1 MYHPPSKRRQ
11 LVKRI
16 VTYAFM
22 SIAVVTLVTILV
34 FVMLGY
40 RYNQGDGRIEQ
51 GGLVQFDSQPNG
63 AEVTIDGTVFGT
75 HTPSKTTLA
84 ARNHTIKIS
93 RSGYQDWNKTVNLVA
108 GAVLWLN
115 YARLIPNQLTPE
127 NVTDFPAVSGATS
140 SPDQKTMAIIEKAD
154 TPVIQLADVSG
165 DSVKTTVLTL
175 PDDSFT
181 HPDAGKTQSF
191 TLMDWDASSRYFLVK
206 HTYNDAKIEWLL
218 VGSRDASQTKN
229 ISRLFD
235 VQASKV
241 VFSGNDNRILYALI
255 GTDVRKIDMGASTLS
270 RPLVSNAAEFA
281 IFDQTTIVYTT
292 AYDATTGSRTV
303 GYFEDGDQ
311 NATPIST
318 FKDDGTAPLHIALGR
333 YFGDMYTAIDH
344 GNTVTITT
352 GDLPTLSTP
361 NPHQQTV
368 ATVTVS
374 GGVDHLSIRTEG
386 RFVIMQ
392 NQGTF
397 VTYDLE
403 LKKQTTTVL
412 HGTAP
417 FTHELGWIDG
427 YMPWSDRD
435 GMLRLYEFDGANQHD
450 IMPVVPGMTV
460 DLSQN
465 GKYLYGIG
473 KSADGVYHLERV
485 RLVLA

>member
-1 MYHPPSKRRQ
+1 MYHPPSKRHQ

-16 VTYAFM
+16 ITYVFM
-22 SIAVVTLVTILV
+22 CIAVVTLVTILV

-40 RYNQGDGRIEQ
+40 RYDQGDGRIEQ
-51 GGLVQFDSQPNG
+51 GGLVQFDSLPNG
-63 AEVTIDGTVFGT
+63 AEVTIDGALFGT
-75 HTPSKTTLA
+75 RTPTKTTLA
-84 ARNHTIKIS
+84 AGDHTVTIGRN
-93 RSGYQDWNKTVNLVA
+93 GYQTWHKTVNLVA

-115 YARLIPNQLTPE
+115 YARLIPSQLTTE
-127 NVTDFPAVSGATS
+127 SVADFPVVSGVTA
-140 SPDQKTMAIIEKAD
+140 SPDQKTMAIIEKSD

-165 DSVKTTVLTL
+165 DTVKTSILTL
-175 PDDSFT
+175 PDSSYT

-191 TLMDWDASSRYFLVK
+191 TLEDWDASSRYFLVK
-206 HTYNDAKIEWLL
+206 HDYNDAQTEWLL
-218 VGSRDASQTKN
+218 VDSHDGTATKN
-229 ISRLFD
+229 ISKLFD
-235 VQASKV
+235 IQASKV

-255 GTDVRKIDMGASTLS
+255 GTDIRKLDVGASTLS
-270 RPLVSNAAEFA
+270 RPLVTHAAEFA

-292 AYDATTGSRTV
+292 AYDPTTGSRTV
-303 GYFEDGDQ
+303 GYYEDGDQ

-318 FKDDGTAPLHIALGR
+318 VKDDGTLPLHIALGR
-333 YFGDMYTAIDH
+333 YFGDMYTAINH

-352 GDLPTLSTP
+352 GDLPTLSNP
-361 NPHQQTV
+361 NPRQQPV
-368 ATVTVS
+368 ATVTVP

-392 NQGTF
+392 NQGTYM
-397 VTYDLE
+397 TYDLE
-403 LKKQTTTVL
+403 LKKVTTTTL
-412 HGTAP
+412 KGTTP

-465 GKYLYGIG
+465 GKYIYGIS
-473 KSADGVYHLERV
+473 KSGDGVYHLERA
-485 RLVLA
+485 RLILS